1 MVASVRNE
9 ATSHVRWGLAKR
21 VLLIDREIW
30 NRDAIAADLSREG
43 CEVIAVGNPVEA
55 FQTLSEEAF
64 DLVIADLTFP
74 DAATHEGGIL
84 WEDFLVLQKLQQAGA
99 PPFIATSSEGDQG
112 RLPALDS
119 GARDFLH
126 KPFSPETLFQSIERA
141 CAPFPKAA
149 LK

>member
-1 MVASVRNE
+1 MASVRNE
-9 ATSHVRWGLAKR
+9 ATSQVRWGLAKR

-43 CEVIAVGNPVEA
+43 CDVVAVGNPVEA
-55 FQTLSEEAF
+55 FQTLSEEPF

-74 DAATHEGGIL
+74 EAATHEGGVS
-84 WEDFLVLQKLQQAGA
+84 WDDFLVLQELQQVGA
-99 PPFIATSSEGDQG
+99 PPFIATSSEGDQF
-112 RLPALDS
+112 RTQALDA

-126 KPFSPETLFQSIERA
+126 KPFSPDTLFKSIERV
-141 CAPFPKAA
+141 CTTFPQLA